1 MDNRLIWE
9 LAAILLLVLAN
20 GFFALSEFS
29 VIASRRSRLQQKV
42 EQGKR
47 GARAAVRLHED
58 PDNFLA
64 TIQVGITLVGTL
76 AGVFGGAT
84 LVDPLAGLISRVPVT
99 AIAEASA
106 ILAVAGVTALITG
119 TAVVVGELM
128 PKYLALSNP
137 ERFARWVAR
146 PMSVFTGLAAIPA
159 RVLSSTANLMVRMM
173 GVKPDESRHSV
184 SEDEINLM
192 IFEGKQKGIFDETEE
207 RLVKSVF
214 DFADSTARR
223 AMTPRTDVVGV
234 ELRTPPEGV
243 IQLAIDEGY
252 TRYPVFDKTI
262 DNVVGVLYAKDLVL
276 NRLDPKLIVIK
287 DLIRKVNF
295 VPDSMPLSQVLWDFQ
310 RRRHRMAI
318 VLDEYGGTAGIITV
332 HDILEELVG
341 EIQEEDEQGSA
352 ELVKHSEGTAFADG
366 SVWPGAVNELMN
378 SHLPQEKVDT
388 LAGLIGDRL
397 GRVPDKSEIVDISD
411 MRITVLEKTGH
422 RLVRLKLEK
431 IDPTTDGNNNDS

>member
-1 MDNRLIWE
+1 MDGHLIWE
-9 LAAILLLVLAN
+9 LAAILALVLAN

-42 EQGKR
+42 EEGKT
-47 GARAAVRLHED
+47 GARTAVQLHEN

-84 LVDPLAGLISRVPVT
+84 LVKPLGGLIERIPVE
-99 AIAEASA
+99 AISEASA
-106 ILAVAGVTALITG
+106 ALAVAGVTVMITG

-137 ERFARWVAR
+137 ERWARWVAR
-146 PMSVFTGLAAIPA
+146 PMTLFTTLAALPA
-159 RVLSSTANLMVRMM
+159 KFLSSTANLLVRMM

-192 IFEGKQKGIFDETEE
+192 IFEGKQKGVFDETEE

-234 ELRTPPEGV
+234 ELRTAPEDV
-243 IQLAIDEGY
+243 IELAIDEGF

-276 NRLDPKLIVIK
+276 NKLDPKLIVLK
-287 DLIRKVNF
+287 DLIRKIHF

-310 RRRHRMAI
+310 RRRQRMAI
-318 VLDEYGGTAGIITV
+318 VLDEYGGTAGIITL

-352 ELVKHSEGTAFADG
+352 ELVKHSDDVAFADG
-366 SVWPGAVNELMN
+366 SVWPGAINELMS

-397 GRVPDKSEIVDISD
+397 GRVPDKSETVDISD

-431 IDPTTDGNNNDS
+431 IDPADGDSNGS

>member
-1 MDNRLIWE
+1 MDSNLLWE
-9 LAAILLLVLAN
+9 LAAILALVLAN

-47 GARAAVRLHED
+47 GARTAVRLHEN

-84 LVDPLAGLISRVPVT
+84 LVEPLGELIDRIPVR

-106 ILAVAGVTALITG
+106 VLSVAAVTVLITG
-119 TAVVVGELM
+119 TAVVIGELV

-137 ERFARWVAR
+137 ERWARWVAR
-146 PMSVFTGLAAIPA
+146 PMTLFTTIAAVPA
-159 RVLSSTANLMVRMM
+159 KVLSSTANLIVRMV
-173 GVKPDESRHSV
+173 GVRPDESRHSV
-184 SEDEINLM
+184 NEDEINLM
-192 IFEGKQKGIFDETEE
+192 IFEGKEKGVFDETEE
-207 RLVKSVF
+207 RLVKAVF

-234 ELRTPPEGV
+234 DLRTAPEEV
-243 IQLAIDEGY
+243 INLAIEQGF

-276 NRLDPKLIVIK
+276 NRLDPKLIVLK

-310 RRRHRMAI
+310 RRRHRMAV
-318 VLDEYGGTAGIITV
+318 VLDEYGGTAGIITL

-352 ELVKHSEGTAFADG
+352 ELVKHSENTAFADG

-397 GRVPDKSEIVDISD
+397 GRVPDKSETVDISD

-431 IDPTTDGNNNDS
+431 INPTDDNNHNS